1 VKGNAP
7 QTPQKQNKHEKC
19 HPILHSFSK
28 TRLEFLVKEKVP
40 ESGDQSSPELRMPSK
55 SEDDPN
61 MEEQNSKNISYKSI
75 SHTFPLNN

>member
-1 VKGNAP
+1 MLPKHPKSKTSMKNAT
-7 QTPQKQNKHEKC
+7 QF
-19 HPILHSFSK
+19 LHSFSK

-40 ESGDQSSPELRMPSK
+40 ESGDQSSPELGMPSK

-75 SHTFPLNN
+75 SNTFPLNN